1 MKKVLVLT
9 NKNVFNLL
17 SVNSVGKLRIISKHE
32 RKQKMENGGIADN
45 GGLGLVWA
53 FLSELLSS
61 PILSSPITI
70 MVMLFETNES
80 GW

>member
-17 SVNSVGKLRIISKHE
+17 SINSVGKLRIISKHE

-45 GGLGLVWA
+45 GGLGLVRA